1 MVKLLSL
8 ILAATATI
16 ANALVIK
23 PNITSRSSLSHLKRT
38 AFTRPYSHPI
48 PSTDD
53 GNPNTYTVQEM
64 DQFREGHVDA
74 MYMCSVVIEQA
85 TRNSAR
91 YNRIFGEYFQ
101 PADRELVLSQSPQ
114 TREKHIRNILAD

>member
-8 ILAATATI
+8 ILAATAMI
-16 ANALVIK
+16 ANALVIT
-23 PNITSRSSLSHLKRT
+23 PNVTSTSSLSHLKRT

-53 GNPNTYTVQEM
+53 GNPNTYTVQRM

-74 MYMCSVVIEQA
+74 MYICSVVIEQA

-91 YNRIFGEYFQ
+91 FDRIFGEFFQ
-101 PADRELVLSQSPQ
+101 PADRELVLSELPQ
-114 TREKHIRNILAD
+114 TWEEDIKNTLAI